1 MNANIDLQQYLDQL
15 RRLDPNNPGGWPRW
29 AQIMLILLLC
39 GLIIFLGYRFMI
51 QPKRLELD
59 QAKQEE
65 TKLRGEFE
73 AKQKKVAALDAYR
86 AQLEEM
92 QESFGAMLRQL
103 PNKSEV
109 ANLLNDISQTRL
121 AAGLEEDLFQ
131 PQNEQNKEFYA
142 ELPISM
148 QVVGSYHQ
156 MGGFASG
163 IASLPRIVTLSNVQL
178 SPLGAGKSGTAT
190 PGERLR
196 MVVTAKTYRYLDD
209 DELPAPAKGKA
220 KAKGKGK

>member
-1 MNANIDLQQYLDQL
+1 MNANIDVQKYLDQL
-15 RRLDPNNPGGWPRW
+15 RTLDPNNPGAWPRW
-29 AQIMLILLLC
+29 AQVMLVLLLC
-39 GLIIFLGYRFMI
+39 GLIIFLGYKFMI

-65 TKLRGEFE
+65 IALRSQFE
-73 AKQKKVAALDAYR
+73 TKQKKVAALDAYR

-121 AAGLEEDLFQ
+121 AAGLEEELFQ
-131 PQNEQNKEFYA
+131 PSAEQNKEFYA

-148 QVVGSYHQ
+148 QVVGTYHQ

-163 IASLPRIVTLSNVQL
+163 ISQLPRIVTLSNVQL
-178 SPLGAGKSGTAT
+178 SPLGDKS
-190 PGERLR
+190 RLR
-196 MVVTAKTYRYLDD
+196 MNVTAKTYRYLDAG
-209 DELPAPAKGKA
+209 EVSGTAGQ
-220 KAKGKGK
+220 

>member
-1 MNANIDLQQYLDQL
+1 MNANIDLNQYLDQL
-15 RRLDPNNPGGWPRW
+15 RRLDPNNPGAWPRW
-29 AQIMLILLLC
+29 AQVMGILLLC
-39 GLIIFLGYRFMI
+39 GIILFLGYKFVI

-65 TKLRGEFE
+65 TKLRAEFE

-92 QESFGAMLRQL
+92 QQSFGAMLRQL

-121 AAGLEEDLFQ
+121 AAGLEEELFQ
-131 PQNEQNKEFYA
+131 PQGEINKDFYA

-148 QVVGSYHQ
+148 QVVGGYHQ
-156 MGGFASG
+156 MGAFASG
-163 IASLPRIVTLSNVQL
+163 IASLPRIVTLSSVQL
-178 SPLGAGKSGTAT
+178 TPLAAAKPGTA
-190 PGERLR
+190 GGAKLR
-196 MVVTAKTYRYLDD
+196 MTLVAKTYRYLDAE
-209 DELPAPAKGKA
+209 ELAPAAPAK
-220 KAKGKGK
+220 

>member
-1 MNANIDLQQYLDQL
+1 MNANIDIQKYLDQL
-15 RRLDPNNPGGWPRW
+15 RALDPNNPGAWPRW
-29 AQIMLILLLC
+29 AQIMLVLLLC
-39 GLIIFLGYRFMI
+39 GVIIFLGYKFMI

-59 QAKQEE
+59 QAKQQEI
-65 TKLRGEFE
+65 TLRSEFE

-121 AAGLEEDLFQ
+121 AAGLEEELFQ
-131 PQNEQNKEFYA
+131 PAAEQNKEFYA

-148 QVVGSYHQ
+148 QVVGTYHQ

-163 IASLPRIVTLSNVQL
+163 IAQLPRIVTLSNITL
-178 SPLGAGKSGTAT
+178 TPLGDKT
-190 PGERLR
+190 RLR
-196 MVVTAKTYRYLDD
+196 MSVTAKTYRYLDT
-209 DELPAPAKGKA
+209 EGAPAPAGQ
-220 KAKGKGK
+220 

>member
-1 MNANIDLQQYLDQL
+1 MNANIDIQKYLDQL
-15 RRLDPNNPGGWPRW
+15 RALDPNNPGAWPRW
-29 AQIMLILLLC
+29 AQIMVVLLLC
-39 GLIIFLGYRFMI
+39 GLIIFLGYKFMI

-59 QAKQEE
+59 QARQQE
-65 TKLRGEFE
+65 TALRSEFE
-73 AKQKKVAALDAYR
+73 TKQKKVAALDAYR

-121 AAGLEEDLFQ
+121 AAGLEEELFQ
-131 PQNEQNKEFYA
+131 PSAEQNKEFYA

-163 IASLPRIVTLSNVQL
+163 IAQLPRIVTLSNITL
-178 SPLGAGKSGTAT
+178 SPLGDKT
-190 PGERLR
+190 RLR
-196 MVVTAKTYRYLDD
+196 MSVTAKTYRYLDA
-209 DELPAPAKGKA
+209 EETPASGGK
-220 KAKGKGK
+220 